1 MEQGSSDKPRL
12 IPKSEVFA
20 RGEELKL
27 APSDDRFDRF
37 RKAKLLDDL
46 ALLEGTTQRGFTVE
60 QANRF
65 ITLLAVSNALG
76 KRTRPDALAFWLVW
90 YGFKNVPA
98 TLVCDHIE
106 RTITSFLRYMR
117 REFDRKRV
125 PPKGLRNPQRWER
138 AGEPWAKFIVKN
150 LLQRAA
156 GNPVAREML
165 SFLIGL
171 ALRALISPTSF
182 ESVAHLLQ
190 RLAVLAGGQKSKV
203 DALREAWAALSEAMQ
218 LFTLDIEQNPLVG
231 AIRKVRAEEPE
242 LVVSLVLDTRNS
254 VGVMGAV
261 FPIFRTASPPLA
273 EDPNDKTKV
282 YLAKHFGPGMAA
294 VVALTRDMPHAI
306 EMRKNMREG
315 NYDAALAEFHQV
327 KVVTDDIATR
337 IGIGAKQ

>member
-1 MEQGSSDKPRL
+1 MLEDSGDKPRL

-20 RGEELKL
+20 KGEELKL

-46 ALLEGTTQRGFTVE
+46 DLLEGTTQRGFTVE

-90 YGFKNVPA
+90 YGFKNVPEE
-98 TLVCDHIE
+98 LVCDHIE
-106 RTITSFLRYMR
+106 RTVTSFLRYMR

-125 PPKGLRNPQRWER
+125 PPKGLRNPERWER

-150 LLQRAA
+150 LFQRAA
-156 GNPVAREML
+156 GNPIAREML

-190 RLAVLAGGQKSKV
+190 RLAVLAGGDKSKV
-203 DALREAWAALSEAMQ
+203 DALRDAWAALSEAMQ

-231 AIRKVRAEEPE
+231 AIRNVRAEDAQMI
-242 LVVSLVLDTRNS
+242 VSLVQDTRNTI
-254 VGVMGAV
+254 GVMGAV
-261 FPIFRTASPPLA
+261 FPIFRTASPPLS
-273 EDPNDKTKV
+273 EDPNDKTKTV
-282 YLAKHFGPGMAA
+282 IAKHFGPLMAS
-294 VVALTRDMPHAI
+294 VIALTRDLPHAI
-306 EMRKNMREG
+306 EMRTNMREG
-315 NYDAALAEFHQV
+315 NFEAAVAEFHQV
-327 KVVTDDIATR
+327 KVVTDDIMTR
-337 IGIGAKQ
+337 IGIGAKE

>member
-1 MEQGSSDKPRL
+1 MLEDSGDKPRL

-20 RGEELKL
+20 KGEELKL

-46 ALLEGTTQRGFTVE
+46 DLLEGTTQRGFTVE

-90 YGFKNVPA
+90 YGFKNVPEK
-98 TLVCDHIE
+98 LVCDHIE

-125 PPKGLRNPQRWER
+125 PPKGLRNPERWER

-150 LLQRAA
+150 LFQRAA
-156 GNPVAREML
+156 GNPIAREML
-165 SFLIGL
+165 SFLIVL

-190 RLAVLAGGQKSKV
+190 RLAVLAGGDKSKV
-203 DALREAWAALSEAMQ
+203 DALRDAWAALSEAMQ

-231 AIRKVRAEEPE
+231 AIRKVRAEDAQMI
-242 LVVSLVLDTRNS
+242 VSLVQDTRNTI
-254 VGVMGAV
+254 GVMGAV
-261 FPIFRTASPPLA
+261 FPIFRTASPPLP
-273 EDPNDKTKV
+273 EDPNDKTKTV
-282 YLAKHFGPGMAA
+282 IAKHFGPLMAS
-294 VVALTRDMPHAI
+294 VIALTRDLPHAI
-306 EMRKNMREG
+306 EMRTNMREG
-315 NYDAALAEFHQV
+315 NFEAAVAEFHQV
-327 KVVTDDIATR
+327 KVVTDDIMTR
-337 IGIGAKQ
+337 IGIGAKE